1 MFVLLGFLAGFWLT
15 AFFCLLHPTSRS
27 SHAEQKRGISSV
39 SEIFRFYSRSRGR
52 LPKKTP
58 KPNQPKPQLQ
68 TLRVC
73 RSEKSRFRGVCLR
86 IASRGAHT
94 GITQILFYFIFFS
107 APHVPRTP
115 PCSPRPA
122 PPPRGEPAGQNG
134 GEGRG
139 HAWGGEGGT
148 VPVFPVITEPGARSF
163 AFCPRL
169 PQIRIGLKMYF
180 LGKIK
185 FKNKLR
191 AGSVGRSGTVGGSPG
206 RTKRA
211 AAFRTRGDR
220 AEKKSPEIRAG
231 NEC

>member
-115 PCSPRPA
+115 PLLPSAC
-122 PPPRGEPAGQNG
+122 PPPPG
-134 GEGRG
+134 GTRRAERGRG
-139 HAWGGEGGT
+139 KGTRVGRGGGNRAR
-148 VPVFPVITEPGARSF
+148 FPCNYRARSTIVRF
-163 AFCPRL
+163 L
-169 PQIRIGLKMYF
+169 PATPPNPDRVKNVF
-180 LGKIK
+180 SR
-185 FKNKLR
+185 KNK
-191 AGSVGRSGTVGGSPG
+191 
-206 RTKRA
+206 
-211 AAFRTRGDR
+211 
-220 AEKKSPEIRAG
+220 I
-231 NEC
+231 

>member
-1 MFVLLGFLAGFWLT
+1 MLSKRGGFLLSPKYSGFI
-15 AFFCLLHPTSRS
+15 AVAVDGYQKKPPNPTNLNPNSKPCECVGARKADFGEFASASHLGVRTQESR
-27 SHAEQKRGISSV
+27 K
-39 SEIFRFYSRSRGR
+39 
-52 LPKKTP
+52 
-58 KPNQPKPQLQ
+58 
-68 TLRVC
+68 
-73 RSEKSRFRGVCLR
+73 
-86 IASRGAHT
+86 
-94 GITQILFYFIFFS
+94 FYFILFFFLPRMS
-107 APHVPRTP
+107 PAPP

-122 PPPRGEPAGQNG
+122 PPPRGGPAGQNG